1 MTKPAARAGVDDA
14 GTDRHGTNL
23 YVRFTVQQVNM
34 NELSDERIRL
44 RAEESSVLVHE
55 LPFTVPPP
63 RSTQPPVSATV
74 ASSGSTS
81 ASAGFPSQTD
91 LAAEGDTVLVA
102 PAEEGAFGDVP
113 VYTVASPDD
122 LTGYG
127 VALTQVLE
135 DYDVPLYVDVDS
147 LTALLQHV
155 SVDTAFRFVH
165 VLSGRVDREQA
176 VLVASIDPGAHD
188 EQTVATMTQPF
199 DVTVTGDEDN
209 RRVRRRG

>member
-1 MTKPAARAGVDDA
+1 
-14 GTDRHGTNL
+14 
-23 YVRFTVQQVNM
+23 M

-55 LPFTVPPP
+55 VPFAAPPE
-63 RSTQPPVSATV
+63 VDATARLGDGRV
-74 ASSGSTS
+74 VRVDVRFSRL
-81 ASAGFPSQTD
+81 PSQTD
-91 LAAEGDTVLVA
+91 LAASGDTVLVA
-102 PAEEGAFGDVP
+102 PAEEGTFGDVP
-113 VYTVASPDD
+113 VYTVSGPED

-155 SVDTAFRFVH
+155 SVDAAFRFVH
-165 VLSGRVDREQA
+165 VLSGRVDRERA

-199 DVTVTGDEDN
+199 DVAVTGEEGD
-209 RRVRRRG
+209 RHVRRRG